1 MTIFKKLAA
10 TIFTLFIV
18 SGVFADNG
26 INSPYTRY
34 GVGLLADQSLGI
46 NRQMGGLG
54 YGLRSHKYV
63 NILNP
68 ASFSAVDTLTMLF
81 EAGFSLQNVNFKEGN
96 KQLNAKNGSFD
107 YVAMQFRV
115 CRNLG
120 MTLGFLPYSNVG
132 YTFSNIS
139 GVGTNETSTNTYS
152 GSGGLYQP
160 FVGLGWRPFK
170 WLSVGVMGS
179 YIYGDISHDVAINFA
194 NSTDRSRSYTAS
206 LRSYKVDFG
215 LQYITRIAE
224 KHDLIT
230 GVTYSLGHD
239 LNAKAKVTE
248 TTSSSTTEKDIE
260 NGFKLP
266 HTFGA
271 GFMYSYNGNWKFGAD
286 YTFQQWSS
294 SSFFGNGNGVYR
306 SKVSVGAEYSPIKIS
321 NNIFKMMEYR
331 VGAHYAQPYTEVNG
345 KKGCEEYGVS
355 AGFSLPFYNSNNK
368 YSHATLHVSG
378 QFIRMEPKSSG
389 MIAENYLRVN
399 IGITFNE
406 SWFMK
411 MKVR

>member
-1 MTIFKKLAA
+1 MTIFKRLTFTALALLLVFGA
-10 TIFTLFIV
+10 
-18 SGVFADNG
+18 FADNG

-46 NRQMGGLG
+46 NRQMGGIG

-68 ASFSAVDTLTMLF
+68 ASFSEADTLTMLF

-96 KQLNAKNGSFD
+96 KQINAKNASFD

-115 CRNLG
+115 CKNLG
-120 MTLGFLPYSNVG
+120 MAIGFLPYSNVG
-132 YTFSNIS
+132 YTFSTAS
-139 GVGTNETSTNTYS
+139 GTGTNEASTNTYS
-152 GSGGLYQP
+152 GTGGLYQP
-160 FVGLGWRPFK
+160 FVGIAWRPFK
-170 WLSVGVMGS
+170 WLSAGIMGS
-179 YIYGDISHDVAINFA
+179 YIYGDIKHDVAIDFV
-194 NSTDRSRSYTAS
+194 NSTDRTRSYSAS
-206 LRSYKVDFG
+206 LRSYKLDFG
-215 LQYITRIAE
+215 LQYMGKFAD
-224 KHDLIT
+224 KHDFVA

-239 LNAKAKVTE
+239 LNADAKIIE
-248 TTSSSTTEKDIE
+248 ATSSSTTEKKID

-266 HTFGA
+266 HTIGA
-271 GFMYSYNGNWKFGAD
+271 GFMYSYNNSWKFGAD
-286 YTFQQWSS
+286 YTFQKWGTST
-294 SSFFGNGNGVYR
+294 FFGNGNGVDR
-306 SKVSVGAEYSPIKIS
+306 SKVSIGAEYSPTRIS

-331 VGAHYAQPYTEVNG
+331 AGAHYAQPYTELNN
-345 KKGCEEYGVS
+345 KKGCEEYGIS

-378 QFIRMEPKSSG
+378 QFIHMEPKSSG
-389 MIAENYLRVN
+389 MIAENYLRIN